1 MPVQDGPA
9 IFMQLTLDDTRV
21 LRWVAASLTQPE
33 IARKLGISVDTVKHR
48 VSRVERP
55 TGTRTMRELER
66 WWRRW
71 RDDWYVWLDSQTRLD
86 DDVTT

>member
-33 IARKLGISVDTVKHR
+33 IARKLGISVDTCETSGLE
-48 VSRVERP
+48 SRAAYWHKNHA
-55 TGTRTMRELER
+55 GT
-66 WWRRW
+66 
-71 RDDWYVWLDSQTRLD
+71 
-86 DDVTT
+86 